1 MITKNQKPKGNN
13 IFLPEIQQKART
25 VLNNLIPN
33 DADIILLDY
42 PNTTNVGDSLIW
54 LGEIAYLKSRKLK
67 ISYVCD
73 VDNYNLA
80 SIKKVL
86 NKKSVV
92 LMHGGGNFGTVWKK
106 IHTFRLKVL
115 SDLPNI
121 PIIQL
126 PQTIYFDDESEVE
139 VMKEAIKVQGN
150 YTLLARSQPSYEFAK
165 KSFAA
170 PVYLCPDMA
179 FFIGHIYRHQ
189 VEKVDQYILAR
200 TDIESSGELNKYT
213 VSINKNVTYEV
224 DDWLEPTLLE
234 KLLYKV
240 EIYSTLLRK
249 WFDTNNIY
257 LMVIWN
263 YLSLQRLKRG
273 VRMLSRGHFVVTDR
287 LHAHILSILL
297 NKPNVLIDNNY
308 GKLKVFYHTW
318 TFDYGYARLAN
329 NSEAIELAINEL
341 AVLPVNENA
350 VK

>member
-1 MITKNQKPKGNN
+1 MMTKNEQPKDSH

-25 VLNNLIPN
+25 VLDSLIPN

-80 SIKKVL
+80 SVKKVL

-92 LMHGGGNFGTVWKK
+92 LMHGGGNFGTVWKT
-106 IHTFRLKVL
+106 IHAFRLKVL

-126 PQTIYFDDESEVE
+126 PQTIYFEDESEVD
-139 VMKEAIKVQGN
+139 VMSEAIKAQGN

-165 KSFAA
+165 KSFAT

-179 FFIGHIYRHQ
+179 FFIGHIHRQ
-189 VEKVDQYILAR
+189 VEKVDRYVLAR
-200 TDIESSGELNKYT
+200 TDIESSGELDKYT
-213 VSINKNVTYEV
+213 VSINKNLTYEV

-240 EIYSTLLRK
+240 EMCSTLLRK
-249 WFDTNNIY
+249 WFDPDNQY
-257 LMVIWN
+257 LLLLWN

-273 VRMLSRGHFVVTDR
+273 VRMLSRGRFVVTDR
-287 LHAHILSILL
+287 LHAHVLSILL

-308 GKLKVFYHTW
+308 GKLKVFYNTW
-318 TFDYGYARLAN
+318 TFDYGYAKLAN
-329 NSEAIELAINEL
+329 NSDSIELAINEL
-341 AVLPVNENA
+341 TVLPVNENA